1 MLPILKPVAVT
12 RNFLHA
18 VVFFYN
24 FDSPYKQPWRSG
36 KTAIINKFI
45 IMDINEY
52 REQLHELGA
61 DSIKKLKEFVSA
73 QNNLFNEGSK
83 SPHGFI
89 DMDSNEEVFRS
100 EQAWKDASAKY
111 FEWLR
116 YGHDCFAKK
125 L

>member
-1 MLPILKPVAVT
+1 MNIDE
-12 RNFLHA
+12 F
-18 VVFFYN
+18 
-24 FDSPYKQPWRSG
+24 
-36 KTAIINKFI
+36 
-45 IMDINEY
+45 
-52 REQLHELGA
+52 REQLHKRGA
-61 DSIKKLKEFVSA
+61 EAIKKLNEFVSA

-89 DMDSNEEVFRS
+89 DMTSNEEVYKK
-100 EQAWKDASAKY
+100 EQEWETASAEY

>member
-1 MLPILKPVAVT
+1 LAAPGPSTREEVKP
-12 RNFLHA
+12 
-18 VVFFYN
+18 
-24 FDSPYKQPWRSG
+24 S
-36 KTAIINKFI
+36 IINKFI
-45 IMDINEY
+45 IMNIDEY
-52 REQLHELGA
+52 REQLYELGT
-61 DSIKKLKEFVSA
+61 DSIKKLNEFVSA

-89 DMDSNEEVFRS
+89 DMDSNEEVFRT
-100 EQAWKDASAKY
+100 EKEWKDASAKY

>member
-1 MLPILKPVAVT
+1 M
-12 RNFLHA
+12 
-18 VVFFYN
+18 
-24 FDSPYKQPWRSG
+24 
-36 KTAIINKFI
+36 

-52 REQLHELGA
+52 RERLHELGA

-83 SPHGFI
+83 SLHGFI

-100 EQAWKDASAKY
+100 EQAWKDTSAKY

>member
-1 MLPILKPVAVT
+1 LAPLRPHPGEVDKPSIT
-12 RNFLHA
+12 
-18 VVFFYN
+18 
-24 FDSPYKQPWRSG
+24 
-36 KTAIINKFI
+36 NKSV
-45 IMDINEY
+45 IMNIDEY
-52 REQLHELGA
+52 RARLHELGA
-61 DSIKKLKEFVSA
+61 ETIKKLHELVSA

-89 DMDSNEEVFRS
+89 DMTSNDEVYRT
-100 EQAWKDASAKY
+100 EKEWEVATAKY

>member
-1 MLPILKPVAVT
+1 MNI
-12 RNFLHA
+12 
-18 VVFFYN
+18 
-24 FDSPYKQPWRSG
+24 D
-36 KTAIINKFI
+36 
-45 IMDINEY
+45 EY
-52 REQLHELGA
+52 RARLHELGA
-61 DSIKKLKEFVSA
+61 ETIKKLHELVSA

-89 DMDSNEEVFRS
+89 DMTSNDEVYRTEKEWES
-100 EQAWKDASAKY
+100 ATAKY